1 MSVLVADIARSVVPH
16 SSQRAAVLVLQV
28 AAVPKTAVAAV
39 PKTAITAV
47 PKTAVGAVPK
57 TAVTA
62 VPKTAVAAVPK
73 TAVSRHLAGRSTEC
87 RVADPQRAPRPVPPR
102 G

>member
-1 MSVLVADIARSVVPH
+1 MSVLVADIARTVAPH

-28 AAVPKTAVAAV
+28 AAVQKTAVAAV
-39 PKTAITAV
+39 PKTAVA
-47 PKTAVGAVPK
+47 
-57 TAVTA
+57 A

-73 TAVSRHLAGRSTEC
+73 TAVSRHLAGGSAEC
-87 RVADPQRAPRPVPPR
+87 RVADPQREPRPVPPR